1 MDWSMIKR
9 VSRNFK
15 GARCRMLEARLWY
28 HIQRSRRYSS
38 LALGIGDSQISTM
51 GQRPVIKDK
60 GTMAGV
66 QTLRCWVV
74 GKDSVDQ
81 NSIEP
86 CPK

>member
-1 MDWSMIKR
+1 
-9 VSRNFK
+9 
-15 GARCRMLEARLWY
+15 MLEARLWY

-38 LALGIGDSQISTM
+38 LALGIGDLQISTM

-60 GTMAGV
+60 GPWLGYKLCV
-66 QTLRCWVV
+66 GWVR